1 MTKLINSFFIY
12 ATSQNLIIFSQNN
25 FKFFLSLG
33 LVDFMFPSNSEN
45 IICLSKKEKLGFKFI
60 LKNNFP
66 LLSNRLIF

>member
-33 LVDFMFPSNSEN
+33 LIDFMFPSNSEN
-45 IICLSKKEKLGFKFI
+45 IICLSKKEKYPNAKWDLPNWIQKEEVA
-60 LKNNFP
+60 
-66 LLSNRLIF
+66 